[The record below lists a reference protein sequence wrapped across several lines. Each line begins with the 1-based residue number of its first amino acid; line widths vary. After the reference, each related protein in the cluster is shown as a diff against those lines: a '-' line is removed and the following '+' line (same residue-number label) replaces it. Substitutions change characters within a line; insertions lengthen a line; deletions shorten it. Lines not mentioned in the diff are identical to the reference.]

1 MRHTTV
7 FDTPQ
12 PLIYHICIDL
22 KLKVCI
28 LCHITSYTTPSA
40 SFNFDQ
46 TSPRYCFQMQL
57 QNKHSQY
64 EAHDR
69 LRYTPA
75 PYIPHMYSF
84 EAKSMHFI
92 SYNFLYDPH
101 QSLSISTKLHQG
113 IAFRCSFKINID
125 HMRHTTVFDTPQP
138 LIYHICTALKPK
150 VCILCHITSYTT
162 PSASFNFDQTSTRY
176 CFQMQLQNKH
186 RQYETHDRLRYTP
199 APYIPHMY
207 SFEAKSMHFMSYN
220 FLYDPLSL
228 FQFRSNFT
236 KLLLLDV
243 ASK

>member
-12 PLIYHICIDL
+12 PLIYHICTAL

-57 QNKHSQY
+57 QNKHRQYEAHDRLRYTPAPYIPHMNIFEAKSMHFMSYNFLYDPSASFNFDQTSARYCFFSMQLQNKHRQY

-92 SYNFLYDPH
+92 SYNFLYDP
-101 QSLSISTKLHQG
+101 
-113 IAFRCSFKINID
+113 
-125 HMRHTTVFDTPQP
+125 
-138 LIYHICTALKPK
+138 
-150 VCILCHITSYTT
+150 
-162 PSASFNFDQTSTRY
+162 
-176 CFQMQLQNKH
+176 
-186 RQYETHDRLRYTP
+186 
-199 APYIPHMY
+199 
-207 SFEAKSMHFMSYN
+207 
-220 FLYDPLSL
+220 LSL

-236 KLLLLDV
+236 MVLLLDV

>member
-12 PLIYHICIDL
+12 PLMFHICTAL
-22 KLKVCI
+22 KPKVCI
-28 LCHITSYTTPSA
+28 LCHITPYTTPSA

-57 QNKHSQY
+57 Q
-64 EAHDR
+64 
-69 LRYTPA
+69 
-75 PYIPHMYSF
+75 
-84 EAKSMHFI
+84 
-92 SYNFLYDPH
+92 
-101 QSLSISTKLHQG
+101 
-113 IAFRCSFKINID
+113 INID
-125 HMRHTTVFDTPQP
+125 SMRHTTVFDTPQP

-162 PSASFNFDQTSTRY
+162 PFASFNFDQASTRY
-176 CFQMQLQNKH
+176 CFYMQLQNKH

-220 FLYDPLSL
+220 FLYDTLSL
-228 FQFRSNFT
+228 FQFRSNVN
-236 KLLLLDV
+236 KVLLLDV

>member
-7 FDTPQ
+7 FDTHQ
-12 PLIYHICIDL
+12 PLIYHICTAL
-22 KLKVCI
+22 NPKVCI

-40 SFNFDQ
+40 SFYFDQ
-46 TSPRYCFQMQL
+46 TSTRFCFQMQL
-57 QNKHSQY
+57 QNKHRQY
-64 EAHDR
+64 ETHDR

-75 PYIPHMYSF
+75 PYI
-84 EAKSMHFI
+84 
-92 SYNFLYDPH
+92 
-101 QSLSISTKLHQG
+101 
-113 IAFRCSFKINID
+113 
-125 HMRHTTVFDTPQP
+125 
-138 LIYHICTALKPK
+138 HICTALNPK

-162 PSASFNFDQTSTRY
+162 PSASFNFDQTSTKY

-207 SFEAKSMHFMSYN
+207 SFKAKSMHFMSYN

-228 FQFRSNFT
+228 FQFRSNFN
-236 KLLLLDV
+236 KILLLDV

>member
-12 PLIYHICIDL
+12 PLIYHICTAL

-46 TSPRYCFQMQL
+46 SLPRYCFQMQL
-57 QNKHSQY
+57 QNKHRQY

-69 LRYTPA
+69 LRYT
-75 PYIPHMYSF
+75 
-84 EAKSMHFI
+84 
-92 SYNFLYDPH
+92 
-101 QSLSISTKLHQG
+101 
-113 IAFRCSFKINID
+113 
-125 HMRHTTVFDTPQP
+125 QP
-138 LIYHICTALKPK
+138 LKYHICTAFKPK

-162 PSASFNFDQTSTRY
+162 PSASFNFDQTLPRY

-186 RQYETHDRLRYTP
+186 RQYEAHDRLRYTP

-220 FLYDPLSL
+220 FLYDPSASFNFDQTSPRYCFLMQLQNKHRQYEAHDRLRYTPAPYIPHMYSFKAKSMHFMSYNYLYDPLSL

-236 KLLLLDV
+236 KVLLLDV

>member
-12 PLIYHICIDL
+12 PLIYHICTAL

-40 SFNFDQ
+40 CFNFDQ

-57 QNKHSQY
+57 QNKHRQY
-64 EAHDR
+64 E
-69 LRYTPA
+69 T
-75 PYIPHMYSF
+75 
-84 EAKSMHFI
+84 
-92 SYNFLYDPH
+92 YD
-101 QSLSISTKLHQG
+101 I
-113 IAFRCSFKINID
+113 
-125 HMRHTTVFDTPQP
+125 FDTPQP

-162 PSASFNFDQTSTRY
+162 PSASFNFDQTSPRY

-186 RQYETHDRLRYTP
+186 RQYEAHDRLRYTP

-207 SFEAKSMHFMSYN
+207 IFKAKRMHFMSYN

-228 FQFRSNFT
+228 FQFRTNFN
-236 KLLLLDV
+236 KVLLLDV

>member
-12 PLIYHICIDL
+12 PLIYHICTAL

-46 TSPRYCFQMQL
+46 TSPRYCFQMWL
-57 QNKHSQY
+57 QNKHRQY

-69 LRYTPA
+69 LRYTPAPYIPHIYSFEAKSMHFMSYNFLYDPSASFNFDQTSPRYCFQMQLQNKHRQYEAHDRLRYTPAHYIPHMYSFKAKSILLCHITCYTTPSASFNFDQTLTRYCFQMQLQTKHRQYETHDRLRQTPA

-92 SYNFLYDPH
+92 SYNFLYDP
-101 QSLSISTKLHQG
+101 
-113 IAFRCSFKINID
+113 
-125 HMRHTTVFDTPQP
+125 
-138 LIYHICTALKPK
+138 
-150 VCILCHITSYTT
+150 
-162 PSASFNFDQTSTRY
+162 
-176 CFQMQLQNKH
+176 
-186 RQYETHDRLRYTP
+186 
-199 APYIPHMY
+199 
-207 SFEAKSMHFMSYN
+207 
-220 FLYDPLSL
+220 LSL

-236 KLLLLDV
+236 KVLLLDV
-243 ASK
+243 A